1 MCFLQLLHQAIT
13 TPILYDFYN
22 YDGEKKEFAQLFV
35 KFTQVRSCLSPMTWL
50 FSLTFEIWNLKF
62 EINDNVISSH
72 TCFQVTLNV
81 GDFFLSTSR
90 IWLYLGHYF
99 FSLAWRIPCQGEH
112 LRRRLLINQ
121 KQTKK
126 GSSSFHHFC
135 SVKQLNS
142 RMPTTQPDSW
152 LGNSFFKHVLFIAS
166 RFCVVSSLHSF
177 SSMNNLIQFQQGHI
191 FSFFFSRMTR
201 AKSELCIVNYANRN
215 LCSWLLYLAFCI
227 FEKSF
232 WEALH
237 FLCEWSKKNL
247 SGHRSSLAANK
258 GQNVF
263 MTFPFS
269 SKLSVK
275 IGTIC
280 QRSNL
285 VYPYQTFKSKGER
298 EGEKWRLFRLFLN
311 RLFDNAETCRDWL
324 T

>member
-1 MCFLQLLHQAIT
+1 
-13 TPILYDFYN
+13 
-22 YDGEKKEFAQLFV
+22 
-35 KFTQVRSCLSPMTWL
+35 
-50 FSLTFEIWNLKF
+50 
-62 EINDNVISSH
+62 
-72 TCFQVTLNV
+72 
-81 GDFFLSTSR
+81 
-90 IWLYLGHYF
+90 
-99 FSLAWRIPCQGEH
+99 
-112 LRRRLLINQ
+112 
-121 KQTKK
+121 
-126 GSSSFHHFC
+126 
-135 SVKQLNS
+135 
-142 RMPTTQPDSW
+142 
-152 LGNSFFKHVLFIAS
+152 
-166 RFCVVSSLHSF
+166 
-177 SSMNNLIQFQQGHI
+177 MNNLIQLQQGHI

-215 LCSWLLYLAFCI
+215 LCSWLLNLAFCI

-247 SGHRSSLAANK
+247 SVHRSSLAANQ

-298 EGEKWRLFRLFLN
+298 EGEKWRLFRLFLIGFSIMLKLVGTDWPRSWDGRSQARSKILSRHFSLCARCSDVQFSFLTKARFFPN
-311 RLFDNAETCRDWL
+311 IYIFSSMDNYSIILLYHLIWF
-324 T
+324 

>member
-1 MCFLQLLHQAIT
+1 MLV
-13 TPILYDFYN
+13 PNDMNIL
-22 YDGEKKEFAQLFV
+22 AH
-35 KFTQVRSCLSPMTWL
+35 
-50 FSLTFEIWNLKF
+50 IWNLKF

-81 GDFFLSTSR
+81 GDFLLSTSR

-177 SSMNNLIQFQQGHI
+177 SSMNKTYSTPTRSHLFFLFFHEWLGQNLNF
-191 FSFFFSRMTR
+191 
-201 AKSELCIVNYANRN
+201 
-215 LCSWLLYLAFCI
+215 
-227 FEKSF
+227 
-232 WEALH
+232 ALSIMPTGISVLDCWILH
-237 FLCEWSKKNL
+237 SVFLKNL
-247 SGHRSSLAANK
+247 SGRLSIFYVSDPRKIFLGIGHPWLQIKGRMSSWH
-258 GQNVF
+258 
-263 MTFPFS
+263 S
-269 SKLSVK
+269 
-275 IGTIC
+275 
-280 QRSNL
+280 
-285 VYPYQTFKSKGER
+285 
-298 EGEKWRLFRLFLN
+298 LFLPN
-311 RLFDNAETCRDWL
+311 
-324 T
+324 